1 MKIGLASDSFGN
13 IDALRL
19 AFGTLSAAGADRIF
33 FLGGR
38 FGDVDAAL
46 LSREEIAAVRPVG
59 HAGRDDELGFLRA
72 VEGAL
77 AQRAARAFARAEADR
92 LASRIVRVASRS
104 CPEWASQGAPRKVL
118 EMVDGHVCCLVHDK
132 SDLTRDDVANSAL
145 LFHGNSGEAAMVAAG
160 TKLFVTPGHLRAPDP
175 DGRPPTFAL
184 VALEGRTLDLSVY
197 TIAGEVIR
205 RERAQLTPPGRV
217 SVK

>member
-13 IDALRL
+13 VDALRL

-46 LSREEIAAVRPVG
+46 LSREEIAAVRPD
-59 HAGRDDELGFLRA
+59 GRASSGEELELLRA
-72 VEGAL
+72 VEGAP
-77 AQRAARAFARAEADR
+77 AQSAARAFARAEAGR
-92 LASRIVRVASRS
+92 LASRIVRVASRA
-104 CPEWASQGAPRKVL
+104 CPEWAVDDAPRKVL
-118 EMVDGHVCCLVHDK
+118 EMVDGHVCCLVHDR
-132 SDLTRDDVANSAL
+132 SDLTRDDIANSAL
-145 LFHGNSGEAAMVAAG
+145 LFHGNSGQAAMVAVG
-160 TKLFVTPGHLRAPDP
+160 PRLFVTPGHLRALDS

-184 VALEGRTLDLSVY
+184 VAVEGRALELTVYSV
-197 TIAGEVIR
+197 AGETVR
-205 RERAQLTPPGRV
+205 RERSELAPQGRI